1 MKYGEA
7 VVGTRY
13 AALVKGSSAIF
24 PRGFLWL
31 IPTWYAVI
39 VLVIKVKLKPASWS
53 TWYAPYALG
62 ATLLATLTLIAV
74 LWTLRTNAFVADESG
89 IWLGLRGAARRRLG
103 RRRRQNTQLPWPNV
117 QQLKIASRPY
127 GARLDILVHGDSIV
141 DRHNPVWLVAAT
153 VLTVLIPV
161 AYVFRTP
168 GLLRPSSYHPLR
180 YRIKLLDVRP
190 EELRLALAP
199 LAPPAVAIAVR
210 RTWRARALGLL
221 RRSRLATAA

>member
-31 IPTWYAVI
+31 IPTWYAAI
-39 VLVIKVKLKPASWS
+39 VLVIKVKLKPPAWS

-74 LWTLRTNAFVADESG
+74 LWNMRTNAFVADESG
-89 IWLGLRGAARRRLG
+89 IRLGLRGAARRRLG
-103 RRRRQNTQLPWPNV
+103 RRRRQNTHLPWQHV

-127 GARLDILVHGDSIV
+127 GARLDILLRPDSIV

-168 GLLRPSSYHPLR
+168 GLLRPSSYRPPR

-199 LAPPAVAIAVR
+199 LAPPTVAIAVR
-210 RTWRARALGLL
+210 RTLRARALGLL
-221 RRSRLATAA
+221 RPSRLATAA

>member
-31 IPTWYAVI
+31 IPIWYAVI
-39 VLVIKVKLKPASWS
+39 VGVIKIKLKPPSWS

-74 LWTLRTNAFVADESG
+74 LWTMRTNAFVADESG
-89 IWLGLRGAARRRLG
+89 IRLGLRGAARRRLG
-103 RRRRQNTQLPWPNV
+103 RRRRQSAHLPWPDV

-127 GARLDILVHGDSIV
+127 GARLDILLHRGSMVG
-141 DRHNPVWLVAAT
+141 RHNLLWQVVAD
-153 VLTVLIPV
+153 VLTV
-161 AYVFRTP
+161 
-168 GLLRPSSYHPLR
+168 
-180 YRIKLLDVRP
+180 
-190 EELRLALAP
+190 
-199 LAPPAVAIAVR
+199 
-210 RTWRARALGLL
+210 
-221 RRSRLATAA
+221 

>member
-24 PRGFLWL
+24 PRGFPWL
-31 IPTWYAVI
+31 IP
-39 VLVIKVKLKPASWS
+39 
-53 TWYAPYALG
+53 
-62 ATLLATLTLIAV
+62 V
-74 LWTLRTNAFVADESG
+74 LWTMRTNAFVADESG
-89 IWLGLRGAARRRLG
+89 IRLGLRGAARRRLG
-103 RRRRQNTQLPWPNV
+103 RRRRDNALLPWPDV

-127 GARLDILVHGDSIV
+127 GARLDILLHRDSVV
-141 DRHNPVWLVAAT
+141 DRRNPVWLTVAT

-161 AYVFRTP
+161 VYVFRSP
-168 GLLRPSSYHPLR
+168 GLLRPRSYNPPR

-190 EELRLALAP
+190 GELRLALAP
-199 LAPPAVAIAVR
+199 LAPPTVAIAVR

-221 RRSRLATAA
+221 RRSRLAPAT

>member
-39 VLVIKVKLKPASWS
+39 VLVIRVKLKPPSWS

-62 ATLLATLTLIAV
+62 ATLLATVTLIAV
-74 LWTLRTNAFVADESG
+74 LWTMRTNAFVADESG
-89 IWLGLRGAARRRLG
+89 IRLGLRGAARRRLG
-103 RRRRQNTQLPWPNV
+103 RRRRQSTHLPWPDV

-127 GARLDILVHGDSIV
+127 GARLDILLRRDSIV
-141 DRHNPVWLVAAT
+141 DRQNPVWLAAAT

-168 GLLRPSSYHPLR
+168 GLLRPRSYNPPR
-180 YRIKLLDVRP
+180 YRIKLLDVKP
-190 EELRLALAP
+190 DALRAALAP
-199 LAPPAVAIAVR
+199 LAPPTVAIAVR
-210 RTWRARALGLL
+210 PTWRVRALGVL
-221 RRSRLATAA
+221 RRSQLATAT